1 MQRAISFPVFLLGG
15 AASAVFALRMLMWA
29 VRAPRLTSCKDIGLA
44 FEPFASYFCFRV
56 LVQALHRAETCYR
69 FVSLGIGTLDIPASA
84 SLLPSPN
91 TIISPISYILLFGY
105 FALLAFS
112 LFFPRPWRW
121 SILLFVGCLF
131 ISAGFAATTYFH
143 RAEQVSCIFLLLR
156 LFGGILTAD
165 PLYVKYDPDGWIT
178 PDARQLLTEHGI
190 NGILGWS
197 GTQGH
202 SAGSR
207 RVIAG
212 FVARVSRAR
221 KNYLTQEKELYF
233 TFSTARRG
241 RPFPNKRAFTQPMQH
256 FNLTVC
262 LSRFFPVEGLK
273 GSPAFAWQ

>member
-29 VRAPRLTSCKDIGLA
+29 VWGAPTYLVQYIGLLSSLLLLISA
-44 FEPFASYFCFRV
+44 FACLFKPFIARRLATASI
-56 LVQALHRAETCYR
+56 
-69 FVSLGIGTLDIPASA
+69 LGIGTLYIPASA

-143 RAEQVSCIFLLLR
+143 RAEQGKLDFPSIASFR
-156 LFGGILTAD
+156 WTPTAD

-190 NGILGWS
+190 TGILSWS

-207 RVIAG
+207 RVI
-212 FVARVSRAR
+212 VICSSRIASPKKLPHPR
-221 KNYLTQEKELYF
+221 KGTIFYIFDGATWKTVPEQASVYSAYATL
-233 TFSTARRG
+233 
-241 RPFPNKRAFTQPMQH
+241 QPDGMLEQV
-256 FNLTVC
+256 LP
-262 LSRFFPVEGLK
+262 SGGAQ